1 MVQSE
6 AGHSL
11 PAQRCWRGEV
21 QGDRGRR
28 RGEAG
33 QGGLLVLEAP
43 EEVQQ
48 LQSLGLLIS
57 TWTVGELRQLWTLT
71 MMSRTMLE
79 QQAVELLEA

>member
-11 PAQRCWRGEV
+11 PAQRCWHGGV
-21 QGDRGRR
+21 QGGKDRQH
-28 RGEAG
+28 GEAG
-33 QGGLLVLEAP
+33 QGGLQVLEAL

-48 LQSLGLLIS
+48 LQSLGLLIL

-71 MMSRTMLE
+71 MMSRRMLE
-79 QQAVELLEA
+79 QQAVE

>member
-11 PAQRCWRGEV
+11 PAQRCWHGGV
-21 QGDRGRR
+21 QGGKDRQH
-28 RGEAG
+28 GEAG

-48 LQSLGLLIS
+48 LQS
-57 TWTVGELRQLWTLT
+57 
-71 MMSRTMLE
+71 
-79 QQAVELLEA
+79 